1 MFIFLKF
8 VPTTINK
15 FNLNFNK
22 TCPNQVDLK
31 KKSFSCKIKT
41 FFKNKPQ
48 VGNQKLWVLDPTL
61 IFAKLV
67 YQ

>member
-1 MFIFLKF
+1 MFIFFKF

-15 FNLNFNK
+15 VNLNFNK
-22 TCPNQVDLK
+22 TCPNQVDF
-31 KKSFSCKIKT
+31 KKSISCKIKT

-48 VGNQKLWVLDPTL
+48 VGNQQLWVLDPTL